1 MVVAAVISGPCPR
14 DFFLAKSPTL
24 PGLGVGPL
32 VHFPGC
38 HVMGSLRP
46 IWHLAPSPT
55 KTPRGWV

>member
-14 DFFLAKSPTL
+14 IFFSCKSPTL
-24 PGLGVGPL
+24 PGSGVGPL

-38 HVMGSLRP
+38 HVMGSPWP

-55 KTPRGWV
+55 KNTRGWV